1 MNFEIS
7 DKFVDRH
14 IGPNQTEL
22 AEMLAEIG
30 FKSTEELLD
39 KVIHKT
45 IRLENEIDVG
55 DGVSELELLTDIK
68 TIAKKN
74 KVFKN
79 YIGLGYYPTITPA
92 VIQRNIFEN
101 PGWYT
106 QYTPYQAEISQGR
119 LEALLNYQTMV
130 VDLTAL
136 PLTNACQ

>member
-14 IGPNQTEL
+14 IGPNQVEL
-22 AEMLAEIG
+22 AEMLSEIG
-30 FKSTEELLD
+30 FKSKEELLD
-39 KVIHKT
+39 KVIHNT

-55 DGVSELELLTDIK
+55 DGVSELELLADIK
-68 TIAKKN
+68 DIAQKN

-101 PGWYT
+101 R
-106 QYTPYQAEISQGR
+106 QIQH
-119 LEALLNYQTMV
+119 LN
-130 VDLTAL
+130 
-136 PLTNACQ
+136 